1 MPPTMRQLEVFL
13 AVARAGS
20 FRRAAER
27 VHLSQPAL
35 SQHVGELERGLG
47 ARLFDRRGR
56 TVSLTEAGRI
66 LEDHALR
73 MFATLA
79 SAREAIA
86 DLAGDGR
93 GSLVIGASTTP
104 GLYLMPALMSA
115 FERDHPGISVDLR
128 IANSRVI
135 EQQVRANEL
144 DLGVVGGHGLGP
156 GEECLAAGMLD
167 ELVLIVPPGHAWAHR
182 ARVAPSVMQEERL
195 LMREDGS
202 ATRQVTE
209 RALQQTDVKIGRIL
223 VLDHTEAIKQAVMA
237 GLGVAFVSIYAVR
250 GELDT
255 GRLARARLRGLDIQ
269 RHFHVIHN
277 DARALTARAKAFI
290 TALQSWGPRA
300 IPGRMPD
307 RRRPA
312 PRPQRPHRGLKRS

>member
-1 MPPTMRQLEVFL
+1 MQPTMRQLEAFL

-47 ARLFDRRGR
+47 ARLFERRGR
-56 TVSLTEAGRI
+56 VVTLTEAGRI

-73 MFATLA
+73 VFATLA
-79 SAREAIA
+79 SAQEAIA
-86 DLAGDGR
+86 DLAGGGR
-93 GSLVIGASTTP
+93 GSLVVGASTTP

-115 FERDHPGISVDLR
+115 FEREQPRIVVDLR

-135 EQQVRANEL
+135 EEQVRANEL
-144 DLGVVGGHGLGP
+144 DLGVVGGHGLAP

-167 ELVLIVPPGHAWAHR
+167 ELVLIVAPRHPWARR
-182 ARVAPSVMQEERL
+182 ARLDPSVLARERL

-209 RALQQTDVKIGRIL
+209 RALQQGEVKIGRTL
-223 VLDHTEAIKQAVMA
+223 VLGHTEAIKQAVIA
-237 GLGVAFVSIYAVR
+237 GLGVAFVSIHAVR
-250 GELDT
+250 GELET
-255 GRLARARLRGLDIQ
+255 GRLARVRVRGLDIH
-269 RHFHVIHN
+269 RHFHVIRN
-277 DARALTARAKAFI
+277 EAKMLTARAKAFI
-290 TALQSWGPRA
+290 AAIQNWSRPAISRRTRA
-300 IPGRMPD
+300 
-307 RRRPA
+307 RRR
-312 PRPQRPHRGLKRS
+312 

>member
-1 MPPTMRQLEVFL
+1 MRQLEVFL

-47 ARLFDRRGR
+47 ARLFERRGR
-56 TVSLTEAGRI
+56 SVALTEAGRI

-73 MFATLA
+73 VLATLDGA
-79 SAREAIA
+79 QQAIA
-86 DLAGDGR
+86 DLAGGAR
-93 GSLVIGASTTP
+93 GSLVVGASTTP
-104 GLYLMPALMSA
+104 GLYLMPALMGA
-115 FERDHPGISVDLR
+115 FEREHPGIAVDLR

-135 EQQVRANEL
+135 EEQVRANEL

-167 ELVLIVPPGHAWAHR
+167 ELVLIAAPGHAWVRR
-182 ARVAPSVMQEERL
+182 ARLDPSVLSRERL
-195 LMREDGS
+195 LMREEGS

-209 RALQQTDVKIGRIL
+209 RALQQADVKIGRTL
-223 VLDHTEAIKQAVMA
+223 MLGHTEAIKQAVMA
-237 GLGVAFVSIYAVR
+237 GLGVAFVSIHAVR
-250 GELDT
+250 GELET
-255 GRLARARLRGLDIQ
+255 GRLGRARLRGLDIH

-277 DARALTARAKAFI
+277 DARALTVRARAFI
-290 TALQSWGPRA
+290 TSLQDWSARA
-300 IPGRMPD
+300 ISPRKLGRA
-307 RRRPA
+307 R
-312 PRPQRPHRGLKRS
+312 

>member
-1 MPPTMRQLEVFL
+1 MQPTMRQLEVFL
-13 AVARAGS
+13 AVARASS

-56 TVSLTEAGRI
+56 SVALTEAGRI

-73 MFATLA
+73 VFATLA
-79 SAREAIA
+79 SAQEAIA
-86 DLAGDGR
+86 DLAGGAR
-93 GSLVIGASTTP
+93 GSLVVGASTTP
-104 GLYLMPALMSA
+104 GLYLMPALIGG
-115 FERDHPGISVDLR
+115 FERKHPEVSVDLR

-135 EQQVRANEL
+135 EEQVRANEL
-144 DLGVVGGHGLGP
+144 DLGIVGGHGLGP

-167 ELVLIVPPGHAWAHR
+167 ELVLIVAPGHAWGRR
-182 ARVAPSVMQEERL
+182 ARLDPSALARERL

-209 RALQQTDVKIGRIL
+209 RALQQADVKIGRVL
-223 VLDHTEAIKQAVMA
+223 VLGHTEAIKQAVMA

-250 GELDT
+250 GEIET
-255 GRLARARLRGLDIQ
+255 GRLERVRLRGLDIH
-269 RHFHVIHN
+269 RHFHVIHSE
-277 DARALTARAKAFI
+277 ARTLTIRADAFI
-290 TALQSWGPRA
+290 AALKSWSTRA
-300 IPGRMPD
+300 IPDRTGAKRAVGEP
-307 RRRPA
+307 RRR
-312 PRPQRPHRGLKRS
+312 